1 MGQHLVVGPQG
12 RLEEALFLLAV
23 NPAESERFVPE
34 VRNST
39 CWNSGWVVSA
49 TAPLLC
55 PSSGPLGISPPV
67 TLHLFLPV
75 PVDSVVPDR
84 SVIRGL
90 SVNDG

>member
-1 MGQHLVVGPQG
+1 MGQHLAVGPQG

-23 NPAESERFVPE
+23 NPAESQRFVPE

-55 PSSGPLGISPPV
+55 PSSGLWA
-67 TLHLFLPV
+67 FLP
-75 PVDSVVPDR
+75 PSLCTFFC
-84 SVIRGL
+84 L
-90 SVNDG
+90 SLWIAWCLIGVLFGVYR